1 MGHFRDP
8 NIVVLWLGLSGTT
21 GQWGHV
27 SGVVLDRD
35 PSVLLPRSGHDL
47 VMIYPIVLSWLDV
60 LGRLYPPVSGEDTR
74 GARVGLAPPPQRP
87 N

>member
-8 NIVVLWLGLSGTT
+8 NAEVLRLGLSGPT

-27 SGVVLDRD
+27 SDFVLDRD

-47 VMIYPIVLSWLDV
+47 VMICPIMTLWLDSTR
-60 LGRLYPPVSGEDTR
+60 LTLPSGRGVCL
-74 GARVGLAPPPQRP
+74 RVG
-87 N
+87 